1 MSIEIRKAQ
10 ATDAG
15 EVADFI
21 RGLGLFRRLATLSPE
36 ETHTQI
42 SRHLSL
48 CLSDDSHSVYLAR
61 TAGGTLLGYCAI
73 HWIPY
78 LIFNGPEGFVSE
90 LFVGEQSR
98 GQGVGTM
105 LLEAVKTEALE
116 RGCVRLMLLNLRDR
130 ESYQRGFYLKCGWEE
145 RESAANFVL
154 PLPTAAPDS
163 ARPDAATGGAPRGP
177 Q

>member
-10 ATDAG
+10 ATDAAD
-15 EVADFI
+15 VAELI

-36 ETHTQI
+36 ETHRQI
-42 SRHLSL
+42 SKHLSL

-61 TAGGTLLGYCAI
+61 ASDDTLLGYCAI

-90 LFVGEQSR
+90 LFVGEEFR
-98 GQGVGTM
+98 GQGVGTK

-145 RESAANFVL
+145 RGSAANFVL
-154 PLPTAAPDS
+154 QLPPAAPDS
-163 ARPDAATGGAPRGP
+163 VSPDAASGGAPRGP
-177 Q
+177 R